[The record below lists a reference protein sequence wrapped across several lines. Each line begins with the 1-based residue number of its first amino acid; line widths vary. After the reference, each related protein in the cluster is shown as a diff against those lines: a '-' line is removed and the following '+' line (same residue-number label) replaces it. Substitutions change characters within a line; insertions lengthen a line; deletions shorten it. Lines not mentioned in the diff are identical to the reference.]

1 MNWFDAVLALPLIW
15 GIYKGVTGGFIME
28 VARMVGLIAGIAIGV
43 GFANQLADLVYEY
56 TTVTND
62 FVPII
67 AFAFILV
74 AVIILVHFFAQ
85 AIQGAA
91 NAMALSWL
99 NKLAGAAFG
108 MLRMAFLISTAILLF
123 NRAELLIRFNKGE
136 MAQTSLL
143 YGPITKVAPFLL
155 PVLEELNKDNLF
167 DKTDRKFDKVK
178 EAVREIIP
186 E

>member
-15 GIYKGVTGGFIME
+15 GLYKGITTGFIME
-28 VARMVGLIAGIAIGV
+28 VARLIGLIAGIAIGV
-43 GFANQLADLVYEY
+43 GFANEAADFIYKN
-56 TTVTND
+56 TDVTND

-74 AVIILVHFFAQ
+74 GVIILVHFFAQ
-85 AIQGAA
+85 AIQGVA
-91 NAMALSWL
+91 NSLSLNWL

-108 MLRMAFLISTAILLF
+108 VLRMSFLISTVILLF
-123 NRAELLIRFNKGE
+123 NRAELLDRFNKGE
-136 MAQTSLL
+136 NAGGSLL
-143 YGPITKVAPFLL
+143 YEPISKVAPFLL

-178 EAVREIIP
+178 EVVRDIIP